1 MLQPAALL
9 AATLML
15 TGCVP
20 SEVVVSAPPEPSITP
35 IFASDEDALAA
46 ATEAYAKYLEVSDLI
61 ASEGGFNPERISP
74 LVSADRLKSELQV
87 YSDLAASGSHQKG
100 VSSFDGARLQQVTD
114 DGNGSASITLYV
126 CLDQTTAEFINS
138 DEISITPPKD
148 DLRSAFEVRM
158 SASRSAKPNILL
170 EGMERWSGSGIC

>member
-46 ATEAYAKYLEVSDLI
+46 ATEAYAKYLVAIDESLSSYATESLEDSSEGPAFDAATSRATHYKAAGNQQVGHALISRTEPTDLESVLRSNIDKSQVQIYVCIDLTAVDVIDEDGQSVVMADRPSHVFLLVDLI
-61 ASEGGFNPERISP
+61 WHTHEAAFK
-74 LVSADRLKSELQV
+74 VADE
-87 YSDLAASGSHQKG
+87 
-100 VSSFDGARLQQVTD
+100 
-114 DGNGSASITLYV
+114 
-126 CLDQTTAEFINS
+126 
-138 DEISITPPKD
+138 
-148 DLRSAFEVRM
+148 EVWE
-158 SASRSAKPNILL
+158 N
-170 EGMERWSGSGIC
+170 EC